1 VTIHVSGSNAL
12 TRAANPVKVAELADG
27 CAPRVRVM
35 ALFGVN
41 GPAWGMVRV
50 DTDGGVYLAHVY
62 GQDEI
67 VWGQVDASVTFA
79 A

>member
-1 VTIHVSGSNAL
+1 MTIHVSGSNAL
-12 TRAANPVKVAELADG
+12 TRAASPIKVAELADG
-27 CAPRVRVM
+27 CAPRVRAM

-50 DTDGGVYLAHVY
+50 DTDGGVYLTHVY